1 MKFRFLL
8 ILNFLILANLTAN
21 AQDDEPRVIKVK
33 KESNLAKVV
42 LDNTE
47 GKLIVMDR
55 FGNPKE
61 NRILSYKLYV
71 KGRRSTEE
79 FQGHS
84 NRLNQ
89 EMIAHLNKQSQA
101 SKLFFTEIS
110 VEDDNGHIVKLPD
123 LIETWFPDCKN
134 CDRKSSRQ
142 R

>member
-1 MKFRFLL
+1 MKYYFLF
-8 ILNFLILANLTAN
+8 ILTFVSVITK

-47 GKLIVMDR
+47 GKLVVVDR

-71 KGRRSTEE
+71 KGKKSTEE
-79 FQGHS
+79 FQGHT

-89 EMIAHLNKQSQA
+89 EMISHLNKQSQA